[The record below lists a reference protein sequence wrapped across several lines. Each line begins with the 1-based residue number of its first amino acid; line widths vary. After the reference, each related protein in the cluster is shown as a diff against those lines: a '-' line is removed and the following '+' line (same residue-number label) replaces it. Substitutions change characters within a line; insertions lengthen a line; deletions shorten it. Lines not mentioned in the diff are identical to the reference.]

1 MFLVFIYNMINR
13 QLDKQF
19 LNIPF
24 IDLVKNCIKLTE
36 KVLSVTKKKCIFLA
50 ELTVPKVASRDP
62 EECMVVGVG

>member
-1 MFLVFIYNMINR
+1 M
-13 QLDKQF
+13 
-19 LNIPF
+19 NIPF

-62 EECMVVGVG
+62 DECMVVGVG

>member
-1 MFLVFIYNMINR
+1 MINR

-36 KVLSVTKKKCIFLA
+36 KVLSVIKIFLYF
-50 ELTVPKVASRDP
+50 
-62 EECMVVGVG
+62 